1 MSQELLDVGTSLE
14 RPEMQAGELNR
25 LEKQWAN
32 RQTALEE
39 AGYMLRPRYRPGW
52 QPSWIGTSSFFIH
65 FEDGRAQ
72 AVSMKAL
79 LKST

>member
-1 MSQELLDVGTSLE
+1 MSQELLDIGISLE
-14 RPEMQAGELNR
+14 RPEMRAGGLSN

-52 QPSWIGTSSFFIH
+52 QPSWIGTSRFFVNL
-65 FEDGRAQ
+65 EDGQAS
-72 AVSMKAL
+72 AVSMKPPL
-79 LKST
+79 

>member
-52 QPSWIGTSSFFIH
+52 QPSWIGTNRFFLNL
-65 FEDGRAQ
+65 EDGKAQ
-72 AVSMKAL
+72 AVSMKAPL
-79 LKST
+79 